1 MGDRE
6 DACNKIQRE
15 KGCTFIAPF
24 NAKIKK
30 PKTLADG
37 LQAKMGNLTWAIV
50 RDLVDDVVVVEEE
63 EIVESMKL
71 VYERMKVVVEPSGAV
86 GVAATIKMGNQL
98 AQRYPK
104 DTFKK
109 IGVVLCGGN
118 TDFSA
123 VDFW

>member
-1 MGDRE
+1 MSQCADLYLFFLQV
-6 DACNKIQRE
+6 DA
-15 KGCTFIAPF
+15 
-24 NAKIKK
+24 KK

-86 GVAATIKMGNQL
+86 GVAATIKMGKQL

-104 DTFKK
+104 DIFKK
-109 IGVVLCGGN
+109 IGVILCGGN

-123 VDFW
+123 GEPID